1 MIQEIEQ
8 RRVECVRLKNR
19 NKRKISKFLKT
30 PEMIEIEAQQAKWK
44 TSKVPNIDH
53 PLQST

>member
-30 PEMIEIEAQQAKWK
+30 LEADRTQVYECSAR
-44 TSKVPNIDH
+44 TEH
-53 PLQST
+53 

>member
-44 TSKVPNIDH
+44 TSKVANIDH
-53 PLQST
+53 HLHST